1 MDGNPEELKFVC
13 YYGKGDEIVGV
24 ASMGRDPIVTHMSEL
39 RLLNKMPSFSEVKQ
53 GKDVLSIP
61 LTA

>member
-1 MDGNPEELKFVC
+1 LFAE
-13 YYGKGDEIVGV
+13 GDEIVGV

-39 RLLNKMPSFSEVKQ
+39 RLLNKMPSFSAVKQ